1 MLSLLAVKAI
11 GFWLLAFSYSL
22 ENLKSKINNKNRMN
36 FIALF
41 IALCA
46 FGAVAQSPSHPVAPS
61 PTPPPVYEGR
71 IIEDPDIPPIYTGG
85 PAEMHRFIS
94 NTLRYP
100 ANASERNVQGLVV
113 YTFIVEKDGTLT
125 NFDLIHRADSSL
137 DKEAL
142 RILQAMPPW
151 RPAKFKDEIVR
162 SKSYVP
168 MYFRL
173 NKNANAVART
183 TTTTPAAT
191 YAKTNTEI
199 ANSEVFSIVDKMPQ
213 YPHGEREL
221 AGFISH
227 QLRYPKEA
235 RQQGIEGR
243 ILCSFIVAAD
253 GSISNIEV
261 VQGLNPQLDNEAI
274 RVLSLMSKWIPG
286 ENNGEKVN
294 VKCLLPI
301 DFSIDEEPIP
311 ALSLN
316 E

>member
-1 MLSLLAVKAI
+1 M
-11 GFWLLAFSYSL
+11 
-22 ENLKSKINNKNRMN
+22 NINV
-36 FIALF
+36 LF

-46 FGAVAQSPSHPVAPS
+46 FGAITISASGSVSRPSYHAIAPSSGVPAAPS
-61 PTPPPVYEGR
+61 PNPPPVYTGK
-71 IIEDPDIPPIYTGG
+71 IIEDPDIPPVFAGG
-85 PAEMHRFIS
+85 TAEMHKFIS

-100 ANASERNVQGLVV
+100 AGASERNAQGLVV

-125 NFDLIHRADSSL
+125 NFNLIHRADSLL

-151 RPAKFKDEIVR
+151 RPAKFKDEFVR

-173 NKNANAVART
+173 NKNANAVAQNT
-183 TTTTPAAT
+183 TTTSSSAT

-199 ANSEVFSIVDKMPQ
+199 VNSPVFSIVDKMPQ

-221 AGFISH
+221 AGFIAH

-274 RVLSLMSKWIPG
+274 RVLSLMSKWTPG

-301 DFSIDEEPIP
+301 DFKIDEEPIP
-311 ALSLN
+311 TLSSTR
-316 E
+316 

>member
-1 MLSLLAVKAI
+1 MNFSRLILSFYIFGTIILSAI
-11 GFWLLAFSYSL
+11 AS
-22 ENLKSKINNKNRMN
+22 INNSITTISN
-36 FIALF
+36 
-41 IALCA
+41 
-46 FGAVAQSPSHPVAPS
+46 
-61 PTPPPVYEGR
+61 PPPVSKGK
-71 IIEDPDIPPIYTGG
+71 IIEDPDIPPIFKGG
-85 PAEMHRFIS
+85 QAEMYRFIT

-100 ANASERNVQGLVV
+100 ADASERNVQGLVV

-137 DKEAL
+137 NKEAL

-162 SKSYVP
+162 SKTYVP
-168 MYFRL
+168 MYFSL
-173 NKNANAVART
+173 NKNASTVAQKT
-183 TTTTPAAT
+183 TTTVAT

-213 YPHGEREL
+213 YPYGEKEL
-221 AGFISH
+221 AGFIGH
-227 QLRYPKEA
+227 QIRYPKEA

-243 ILCSFIVAAD
+243 ILCSFIVATD

-261 VQGLNPQLDNEAI
+261 VQGLDPQLDKEAV

-286 ENNGEKVN
+286 EKNGKKVN

-301 DFSIDEEPIP
+301 DFIIDEDPIP
-311 ALSLN
+311 TGV
-316 E
+316 

>member
-1 MLSLLAVKAI
+1 MNSKTLLLSLSALYLI
-11 GFWLLAFSYSL
+11 TISAFAS
-22 ENLKSKINNKNRMN
+22 ENSQL
-36 FIALF
+36 
-41 IALCA
+41 
-46 FGAVAQSPSHPVAPS
+46 Q
-61 PTPPPVYEGR
+61 PPPVYEGK
-71 IIEDPDIPPIYTGG
+71 IIENPDIPPIYTGG
-85 PAEMHRFIS
+85 PGEMNKFIS
-94 NTLRYP
+94 GTLRYP
-100 ANASERNVQGLVV
+100 SDAVERNVQGLVV

-142 RILQAMPPW
+142 RILQSMPPW
-151 RPAKFKDEIVR
+151 RPAKYKEQIVR

-173 NKNANAVART
+173 NKNAKAVGRNT
-183 TTTTPAAT
+183 TNSANTLG
-191 YAKTNTEI
+191 KTNPEI

-213 YPHGEREL
+213 YPYGEKEL
-221 AGFISH
+221 AGFIAH

-235 RQQGIEGR
+235 RQQGVEGR

-261 VQGLNPQLDNEAI
+261 VQGLHSQLDKEAI

-301 DFSIDEEPIP
+301 DFTIDEEPIP
-311 ALSLN
+311 ALSSN
-316 E
+316 P

>member
-1 MLSLLAVKAI
+1 MNSKTLLLSLSALYLI
-11 GFWLLAFSYSL
+11 TISAFAS
-22 ENLKSKINNKNRMN
+22 ENSQL
-36 FIALF
+36 
-41 IALCA
+41 
-46 FGAVAQSPSHPVAPS
+46 Q
-61 PTPPPVYEGR
+61 PPPVYEGK
-71 IIEDPDIPPIYTGG
+71 IIENPDIPPIYTGG
-85 PAEMHRFIS
+85 PGEMNKFIS
-94 NTLRYP
+94 GTLRYP
-100 ANASERNVQGLVV
+100 SDAVERNVQGLVV

-142 RILQAMPPW
+142 RILQSMPPW
-151 RPAKFKDEIVR
+151 RPAKYKEQIVR

-173 NKNANAVART
+173 NKNAKAVARNT
-183 TTTTPAAT
+183 TNSANTLG
-191 YAKTNTEI
+191 KTNPEI

-213 YPHGEREL
+213 YPYGDKEL
-221 AGFISH
+221 AGFIAH

-235 RQQGIEGR
+235 RQQGVEGR

-261 VQGLNPQLDNEAI
+261 VQGLHSQLDKEAI

-301 DFSIDEEPIP
+301 DFTIDEEPIP
-311 ALSLN
+311 ALSSN
-316 E
+316 P

>member
-1 MLSLLAVKAI
+1 M
-11 GFWLLAFSYSL
+11 
-22 ENLKSKINNKNRMN
+22 NK
-36 FIALF
+36 
-41 IALCA
+41 
-46 FGAVAQSPSHPVAPS
+46 
-61 PTPPPVYEGR
+61 
-71 IIEDPDIPPIYTGG
+71 
-85 PAEMHRFIS
+85 FIS
-94 NTLRYP
+94 GTLRYP
-100 ANASERNVQGLVV
+100 SDAVERNVQGLVV

-142 RILQAMPPW
+142 RILQSMPPW
-151 RPAKFKDEIVR
+151 RPAKYKEQIVR

-173 NKNANAVART
+173 NKNAKAVARNT
-183 TTTTPAAT
+183 TNSTNPIG
-191 YAKTNTEI
+191 KTNPEI

-213 YPHGEREL
+213 YPYGEKEL
-221 AGFISH
+221 AGFIAH

-235 RQQGIEGR
+235 RQQGVEGR

-261 VQGLNPQLDNEAI
+261 VQGLHSQLDKEAI

-301 DFSIDEEPIP
+301 DFTIDEEPIP
-311 ALSLN
+311 ALSSN
-316 E
+316 P

>member
-1 MLSLLAVKAI
+1 MNSKTLLLSLSALYLI
-11 GFWLLAFSYSL
+11 TISAFASEKFQL
-22 ENLKSKINNKNRMN
+22 
-36 FIALF
+36 
-41 IALCA
+41 
-46 FGAVAQSPSHPVAPS
+46 Q
-61 PTPPPVYEGR
+61 PPPVYEGK
-71 IIEDPDIPPIYTGG
+71 IIENPDIPPIYTGG
-85 PAEMHRFIS
+85 PGEMNKFIS
-94 NTLRYP
+94 GTLRYP
-100 ANASERNVQGLVV
+100 SDAVERNVQGLVV

-142 RILQAMPPW
+142 RILQSMPPW
-151 RPAKFKDEIVR
+151 RPAKYKEQIVR

-173 NKNANAVART
+173 NKNAKAVARNT
-183 TTTTPAAT
+183 TNSTNPIG
-191 YAKTNTEI
+191 KTNPEI

-213 YPHGEREL
+213 YPYGEKEL
-221 AGFISH
+221 AGFIAH

-235 RQQGIEGR
+235 SQQGVEGR

-261 VQGLNPQLDNEAI
+261 VQGLHSQLDKEAI

-301 DFSIDEEPIP
+301 DFTIDEEPIP
-311 ALSLN
+311 ALSSN
-316 E
+316 P

>member
-1 MLSLLAVKAI
+1 MNSKTLLLSLSALYLI
-11 GFWLLAFSYSL
+11 TISAFAS
-22 ENLKSKINNKNRMN
+22 ENSQL
-36 FIALF
+36 
-41 IALCA
+41 
-46 FGAVAQSPSHPVAPS
+46 Q
-61 PTPPPVYEGR
+61 PPPVYEGK
-71 IIEDPDIPPIYTGG
+71 IIENPDIPPIYTGG
-85 PAEMHRFIS
+85 PGEMNKFIS
-94 NTLRYP
+94 GTLRYP
-100 ANASERNVQGLVV
+100 SDAVERNVQGLVV

-125 NFDLIHRADSSL
+125 NFDLIHRADSLL

-151 RPAKFKDEIVR
+151 RPAKYKEQIVR

-173 NKNANAVART
+173 NKNAKAVARNT
-183 TTTTPAAT
+183 TNSANTLG
-191 YAKTNTEI
+191 KTNPEI

-213 YPHGEREL
+213 YPYGEKEL
-221 AGFISH
+221 AGFIAH

-235 RQQGIEGR
+235 RQQGVEGR

-261 VQGLNPQLDNEAI
+261 VQGLHSQLDKEAI

-301 DFSIDEEPIP
+301 DFTIDEEPIP
-311 ALSLN
+311 ALSSN
-316 E
+316 P

>member
-1 MLSLLAVKAI
+1 MLLMNFKTLILSLSFLCLMTISVFA
-11 GFWLLAFSYSL
+11 L
-22 ENLKSKINNKNRMN
+22 ENNQN
-36 FIALF
+36 
-41 IALCA
+41 
-46 FGAVAQSPSHPVAPS
+46 P
-61 PTPPPVYEGR
+61 PPPVYTGK

-85 PAEMHRFIS
+85 TAEMHRFIA

-100 ANASERNVQGLVV
+100 AEAAEQNKQGLVV
-113 YTFIVEKDGTLT
+113 YTFVVEKDGTLT
-125 NFDLIHRADSSL
+125 NFDLIHNADSLL

-151 RPAKFKDEIVR
+151 RPAKFKNEIVR

-173 NKNANAVART
+173 NKNAGATARRAA
-183 TTTTPAAT
+183 TPAQV
-191 YAKTNTEI
+191 YAKTDTEI

-213 YPHGEREL
+213 YPYGEKEL
-221 AGFISH
+221 AGFIEH
-227 QLRYPKEA
+227 QIRYPKEA
-235 RQQGIEGR
+235 QQQGIEGR

-253 GSISNIEV
+253 GSISNIQV
-261 VQGLNPQLDNEAI
+261 VQGLNPQLDKEAV

-286 ENNGEKVN
+286 ELNGEKVN

-311 ALSLN
+311 ALSSN
-316 E
+316 P

>member
-1 MLSLLAVKAI
+1 
-11 GFWLLAFSYSL
+11 
-22 ENLKSKINNKNRMN
+22 MN
-36 FIALF
+36 FSRLILSF
-41 IALCA
+41 CIFGIIIISA
-46 FGAVAQSPSHPVAPS
+46 FASISNPVITS
-61 PTPPPVYEGR
+61 SNPPPVSSKEK
-71 IIEDPDIPPIYTGG
+71 IIEDPDIPPIFTGG
-85 PAEMHRFIS
+85 SGEMNKFIS

-100 ANASERNVQGLVV
+100 TDAAERNVQGLVV

-125 NFDLIHRADSSL
+125 NFDLIHRADPSL

-151 RPAKFKDEIVR
+151 RPAKYKEEFVR

-173 NKNANAVART
+173 NKNANATARRVT
-183 TTTTPAAT
+183 NPANAVG
-191 YAKTNTEI
+191 KTNPEI

-213 YPHGEREL
+213 YPHGEKEL

-243 ILCSFIVAAD
+243 ILCSFIVATD

-301 DFSIDEEPIP
+301 DFTIYEESIP
-311 ALSLN
+311 AISSN
-316 E
+316 Q

>member
-1 MLSLLAVKAI
+1 
-11 GFWLLAFSYSL
+11 
-22 ENLKSKINNKNRMN
+22 MN
-36 FIALF
+36 FSRLILSF
-41 IALCA
+41 CIFGIIIISA
-46 FGAVAQSPSHPVAPS
+46 FASISNPVITS
-61 PTPPPVYEGR
+61 SNPPPVSSKEK
-71 IIEDPDIPPIYTGG
+71 IIEDPDIPPIFTGG
-85 PAEMHRFIS
+85 SGEMNKFIS

-100 ANASERNVQGLVV
+100 TDAAERNVQGLVV

-151 RPAKFKDEIVR
+151 RPAKYKEEFVR

-173 NKNANAVART
+173 NKNANATARRVT
-183 TTTTPAAT
+183 NPANAVG
-191 YAKTNTEI
+191 KTNPEI

-213 YPHGEREL
+213 YPHGDKEL

-235 RQQGIEGR
+235 RQQGVEGR

-301 DFSIDEEPIP
+301 DFTIDEEPIP
-311 ALSLN
+311 ALSSN
-316 E
+316 P

>member
-1 MLSLLAVKAI
+1 MNFKPLLLSLSVLCLTAI
-11 GFWLLAFSYSL
+11 SAFASG
-22 ENLKSKINNKNRMN
+22 NDKK
-36 FIALF
+36 
-41 IALCA
+41 
-46 FGAVAQSPSHPVAPS
+46 Q
-61 PTPPPVYEGR
+61 PPPVYEGK
-71 IIEDPDIPPIYTGG
+71 IIENPDIPPIYTGG
-85 PAEMHRFIS
+85 PGEMNKFIS
-94 NTLRYP
+94 GNLRYP
-100 ANASERNVQGLVV
+100 ADAVERNVQGLVV
-113 YTFIVEKDGTLT
+113 YTFVVEKDGTLT

-151 RPAKFKDEIVR
+151 RPAKYKEQVVR

-173 NKNANAVART
+173 NKNAKAVARNT
-183 TTTTPAAT
+183 TNSANAIG
-191 YAKTNTEI
+191 KTNPEI

-213 YPHGEREL
+213 YPYGEKEL
-221 AGFISH
+221 AGFIAH

-261 VQGLNPQLDNEAI
+261 VQGLHSQLDNEAI

-301 DFSIDEEPIP
+301 DFIIDEEPIP
-311 ALSLN
+311 TGA
-316 E
+316 